1 MRNMLT
7 AQEKKILKGK
17 RKNVTFGSI
26 KSEILSVIHAATLA
40 FFFALLFSSFSDD
53 SIIIDILMSLIFS
66 IGVYIFV
73 AIYSFR
79 NIFLCIK
86 LTLFYS
92 FIQKNKIINYFKDT
106 H

>member
-7 AQEKKILKGK
+7 TQEKKTLKEK
-17 RKNVTFGSI
+17 RKNVTFSSI
-26 KSEILSVIHAATLA
+26 KSEILSVIHAAILA
-40 FFFALLFSSFSDD
+40 FFFALLFSSFSND
-53 SIIIDILMSLIFS
+53 SIIIDISMSLIFS
-66 IGVYIFV
+66 LGIYIFM

-92 FIQKNKIINYFKDT
+92 FIQKNKIINYFKDI